1 MIALRTSA
9 LAVLLACSLA
19 ALAQTASPQPIERQ
33 MSPEQFKAAGLDKL
47 SPVEL
52 ANLNTWLNRA
62 ITVETTRAAANAKK
76 KVEEDNRGFFNF
88 GSVEPIVG
96 RINGEFRGFEK
107 GRTYTL
113 ENGHVWKQIDEA
125 TLAGVR
131 KTNPQIKI
139 TPSMV
144 GNAWYLSIEGY
155 NSRAK
160 VQRIK

>member
-1 MIALRTSA
+1 MIVLRTLA
-9 LAVLLACSLA
+9 LAILLVCTPDAF
-19 ALAQTASPQPIERQ
+19 AQTAASQGIERQ

-47 SPVEL
+47 SPGEL
-52 ANLNTWLNRA
+52 ANLNAWLNRT
-62 ITVETTRAAANAKK
+62 ISVETTRAAAAAKK
-76 KVEEDNRGFFNF
+76 KVADDNRGFFNF

-96 RINGEFRGFEK
+96 RISGEFRGFEK

-113 ENGHVWKQIDEA
+113 DSGQVWKQIDEA
-125 TLAGVR
+125 SLAGVR
-131 KTNPQIKI
+131 KSNPQVKI

-160 VQRIK
+160 VQRVK